1 MANFSLSLRLK
12 PQPRIPCPG
21 SNLFHSP
28 QDDPTL
34 HQEPR
39 SDIGQR
45 SPTWHDIAKYP
56 GAGMMGKGQR
66 RRNKQPS
73 SDICPA
79 GLLCKDTVVQWGG
92 AAFPTLRGLLP
103 LRLLKAAQSCPTLCN
118 PMGCSPL
125 GSSVHG
131 ILQVRILEW
140 VAFPFSKGSS
150 QPRDQSQLS
159 HTVGRFFTI

>member
-21 SNLFHSP
+21 PNLFHSP

-45 SPTWHDIAKYP
+45 SPTWRDIAKYP
-56 GAGMMGKGQR
+56 GAGTMGKGQSR
-66 RRNKQPS
+66 KNKQPS

-79 GLLCKDTVVQWGG
+79 GLPCFQDTGG
-92 AAFPTLRGLLP
+92 GGLFPAFRGLLP
-103 LRLLKAAQSCPTLCN
+103 LPLLKVAQSCPTLCN
-118 PMGCSPL
+118 HMGCSPP

-140 VAFPFSKGSS
+140 VAFPFSRGSS

-159 HTVGRFFTI
+159 HTAGRFFTI